1 MRGILT
7 TIGGAVAAAWL
18 LGPVTAGAQDAA
30 RLLTIDHY
38 VLVASAVPVI
48 EGEFAQVYVRERVL
62 AGTGLRQ
69 GARDGRVVLFVHG
82 SGTPAEVAFD
92 VPRGE
97 YSWMAYRAQA
107 GFDTF
112 SMDATGY
119 GRSTRPWPMNDPC
132 NLEPAQQ
139 EGLVDG
145 GPCEASYPRQL
156 STIASDW
163 HDIDAVVD
171 YLRALRDVE
180 QVDLVAWSLGGPRAG
195 GYAAQ
200 HPEKVR
206 RLVLLAPGYN
216 RDTAAAPP
224 AELPAPGAAFT
235 TQSRVEFVRNW
246 DRQVGCADQYDPAVR
261 DAVWNEMLGSDPVG
275 STWGLGVRRAPQVT
289 TWGWTREMVAGTRIP
304 LLAVAGIHDAQVG
317 PDRVRELYEDFGAA
331 DKVLLDL
338 GCASHNA
345 MWERVHGDLFEASL
359 EWLRD
364 GTVDGMRTGVVRR
377 GYPDDAPA
385 RAR

>member
-1 MRGILT
+1 
-7 TIGGAVAAAWL
+7 
-18 LGPVTAGAQDAA
+18 
-30 RLLTIDHY
+30 
-38 VLVASAVPVI
+38 
-48 EGEFAQVYVRERVL
+48 
-62 AGTGLRQ
+62 
-69 GARDGRVVLFVHG
+69 
-82 SGTPAEVAFD
+82 
-92 VPRGE
+92 
-97 YSWMAYRAQA
+97 
-107 GFDTF
+107 
-112 SMDATGY
+112 
-119 GRSTRPWPMNDPC
+119 
-132 NLEPAQQ
+132 
-139 EGLVDG
+139 
-145 GPCEASYPRQL
+145 
-156 STIASDW
+156 
-163 HDIDAVVD
+163 
-171 YLRALRDVE
+171 
-180 QVDLVAWSLGGPRAG
+180 
-195 GYAAQ
+195 
-200 HPEKVR
+200 
-206 RLVLLAPGYN
+206 
-216 RDTAAAPP
+216 
-224 AELPAPGAAFT
+224 
-235 TQSRVEFVRNW
+235 
-246 DRQVGCADQYDPAVR
+246 VGCADQYDPAVR